1 MLDRAVSAVSSAVG
15 RVVEIA
21 FCCGDAAVAHPF
33 FDDLEVCSSGEQ
45 P

>member
-1 MLDRAVSAVSSAVG
+1 MLDRAFSAVSSAVG
-15 RVVEIA
+15 EGVEIA
-21 FCCGDAAVAHPF
+21 FCCGDAAVAESF